1 MANTNSLDFEL
12 SSSQYATAADSASTS
27 ITGDLT
33 LEAWV
38 KLEQLPSV
46 AGTTFTI
53 VAKWHAGGGARSYQ
67 WVISDSGDVMY
78 FTPSDDGAGA
88 PAGNSNTPLTV
99 GVWTH
104 VAVSYDASEGS
115 CTFFINGVADGA
127 PTGLDTSIQN
137 NASELAIGATN
148 HQTAAS
154 GFFDGIIDEVRL
166 WSITKTAAN
175 ILAAYKQEL
184 VGSETSLNAYWKLNN
199 TAVDSTV
206 NGNTLTLVNTPT
218 YSTDV
223 PFIGQ
228 NMTGLSSKIW

>member
-1 MANTNSLDFEL
+1 MANTASIDLEL

-33 LEAWV
+33 LEAWI

-53 VAKWHAGGGARSYQ
+53 VAKWWSGDAKRSYQ
-67 WVISDSGDVMY
+67 WVISDTGNVMY

-88 PAGNSNTPLTV
+88 PAANSNTPLTA

-104 VAVSYDASEGS
+104 VAVSYNAAAGS
-115 CTFFINGVADGA
+115 ATFFVNGVADGTV
-127 PTGLDTSIQN
+127 TGLDTSIQN
-137 NASELAIGATN
+137 NISELAIGSSN
-148 HQTAAS
+148 HQTAAA
-154 GFFDGIIDEVRL
+154 GFFDGIIDDVRL
-166 WSITKTAAN
+166 WSVTKTATD
-175 ILAAYKQEL
+175 ILAFYKQEL
-184 VGSETSLNAYWKLNN
+184 IGSEANLNAYWKFNN
-199 TAVDSTV
+199 VATDATV
-206 NGNTLTLVNTPT
+206 NANNLTLINVPV

-228 NMTGLSSKIW
+228 NMTGLNSKIW